1 MIGIVL
7 GALVGAGVLAAVLGL
22 RPPRP
27 SLAATLTALHR
38 PSPRGTGS
46 PANGTEQRA
55 AGGWAARWGRGGVP
69 LLRSLGLPTAALR
82 ADLELV
88 GVSVE
93 RHLAEKT
100 AATVVGLTA
109 LPAVITLVSIVLHA
123 GIGWWLPMWA
133 ALISAAVMFLVPD
146 WEVRAQAAARRSEL
160 RCALGAF
167 LDLVVIALAGGA
179 GVQQALSDAAEAGHG
194 WAAARIR
201 RAVATASLARTSVWD
216 ELAALGQT
224 TGVSEFSELAATVGL
239 AGAEG
244 AKIRQS
250 LATKA
255 AAMRARRL
263 AEADG
268 AAQAATERMSLPV
281 VLMFTAFLVFIGYP
295 AMVRVLTGV

>member
-7 GALVGAGVLAAVLGL
+7 GALFGAGVLAAVLGL

-27 SLAATLTALHR
+27 SLATTLAALQR
-38 PSPRGTGS
+38 PSPRHTAS
-46 PANGTEQRA
+46 PTDGLEQQS
-55 AGGWAARWGRGGVP
+55 AGGWAARWGRVGVP
-69 LLRSLGLPTAALR
+69 LLRAAGLPTAALR

-88 GVSVE
+88 GMSVE
-93 RHLAEKT
+93 RYLAEKA
-100 AATVVGLTA
+100 AATAVGLIAPPVVIA
-109 LPAVITLVSIVLHA
+109 LVGAVLHA
-123 GIGWWLPMWA
+123 GVGWWLPVWS
-133 ALISAAVMFLVPD
+133 ALFSAVVMFRAPD
-146 WEVRAQAAARRSEL
+146 LGVRSQAAARRSEL
-160 RCALGAF
+160 RHALAVF

-179 GVQQALSDAAEAGHG
+179 GVQQALTDAAGAGHG

-201 RAVATASLARTSVWD
+201 RAVATASLARTGVWD
-216 ELAALGQT
+216 ELAALGQA

-244 AKIRQS
+244 AKVRQS

-281 VLMFTAFLVFIGYP
+281 VLMFAAFLVFIGYP
-295 AMVRVLTGV
+295 AMMRVLVST